1 MYFIPDQE
9 KKNVIL
15 CWQCNS
21 VRTCYSFSI
30 LYPLIPALTVS
41 QRTWILQMWA
51 RSRLLAIDVVLTSF
65 SGKGN
70 LSPTV
75 QLITACYLSAW
86 SLASFIR
93 WVTGLFF
100 FLLFLE
106 RRVYCYHKRWSQLLY
121 LGKGAITGKNT
132 FIIMVFCQVTP
143 CPALSHDEW
152 RMRVPCYMTGDP
164 PSSTENTTHHTSS
177 QQIAGHLTNAPLVM
191 PRWEADCK
199 AAPAVLRGSV
209 TQPGCPNW
217 VPRAWGSQ
225 LWQLSRGQGQPAPSV
240 CLW

>member
-152 RMRVPCYMTGDP
+152 RMRVPCYMTGHP

-177 QQIAGHLTNAPLVM
+177 QHRLLAISQMHHWLCQGGKQTAKLPL
-191 PRWEADCK
+191 
-199 AAPAVLRGSV
+199 
-209 TQPGCPNW
+209 
-217 VPRAWGSQ
+217 
-225 LWQLSRGQGQPAPSV
+225 LS
-240 CLW
+240 